1 MANFNLSVTEQP
13 AYKITALQDQ
23 AQALRDQGVDII
35 NATIGDP
42 KDDTP
47 AEVQQALVHAL
58 TSKSYS
64 QYPSYIGSEELR
76 ISIANW
82 ASATHGIQLD
92 PSHQIMACN
101 GTKEAIYSFPMLF
114 DWTKGQTI
122 LIPSLSYPVYQMS
135 ANAMQI
141 PTVSLPLTESSG
153 FLPNLDAID
162 PSILKNAQLFW
173 INSPHNP
180 TTAIASKFYLEQLVG
195 LAEKYDFMV
204 CSDECYNDLYA
215 SNQPASILEI
225 DSEHWVCF
233 RSLSKRSHMTGYRSG
248 AILSKNNAL
257 MGHLK
262 KMRSPMGVG
271 SPSFIQA
278 AATWAW
284 GDELHVLN
292 HRDLYNEKRKR
303 VKDALTTAGL
313 HVFGG
318 NAGFYMWVKSP
329 NHQSSDALSQW
340 FLDRGI
346 LVTPGTVFG
355 ADGDPYIRMV
365 FCLTDDVLDD
375 CCEKITQ

>member
-1 MANFNLSVTEQP
+1 MPNFNTAITEQP
-13 AYKITALQDQ
+13 AYQITALQDK
-23 AQALRDQGVDII
+23 AQALRDQGMSII

-47 AEVQQALVHAL
+47 SDVQQTLIHAL
-58 TSKSYS
+58 SSASYS
-64 QYPSYIGSEELR
+64 QYPPYIGSQALR
-76 ISIANW
+76 TSIVNW
-82 ASATHGIQLD
+82 AFRAHKIQLD
-92 PSHQIMACN
+92 PNHQIIACN

-114 DWTKGQTI
+114 DWSKGQTI
-122 LIPSLSYPVYQMS
+122 LMPSLSYPVYQMS

-162 PSILKNAQLFW
+162 PSILKNTQLFW

-180 TTAIASKFYLEQLVG
+180 TTAIASKPYLEQLIR
-195 LAEKYDFMV
+195 LAETYDFMV

-215 SNQPASILEI
+215 SNPPASILEI

-257 MGHLK
+257 MGALK
-262 KMRSPMGVG
+262 KLRSPMGVG
-271 SPSFIQA
+271 TPSFIQA

-284 GDELHVLN
+284 GDESHVLT
-292 HRDLYNEKRKR
+292 HRNLYNQKRARIKE
-303 VKDALTTAGL
+303 ALIKAGFQ
-313 HVFGG
+313 VFGG
-318 NAGFYMWVKSP
+318 DAGFYMWVKS
-329 NHQSSDALSQW
+329 SSHLTSESLSQW

-355 ADGDPYIRMV
+355 PDGDPYIRMV

-375 CCEKITQ
+375 CCLKITQ